1 MTAALRIGITGSDA
15 ASGAERSGGGS
26 SRRAERGGSGDGA
39 LISRLALEFRLELH
53 TMRNG
58 RLMIV
63 FTGGTGHLFNAHRE
77 APGEPD

>member
-1 MTAALRIGITGSDA
+1 MMVRSSADSPSSF
-15 ASGAERSGGGS
+15 ASNS
-26 SRRAERGGSGDGA
+26 
-39 LISRLALEFRLELH
+39 

-77 APGEPD
+77 APGELC